1 MQENRK
7 QKNKYVIIYDDFREQ
22 GLTLEQA
29 YIKGRV
35 ERFNN
40 VGSPYYESNKT
51 LHEVTGK
58 SESTVRRA
66 IDGLVKEGHLYR
78 KSLPR
83 KRLLSTKPFNNEVHG
98 EPLVEGH
105 TEPLVEGHGEPHENN
120 NGVHREQLLD
130 GHNEQLV
137 DVHREHHESN
147 KNASESSMVFT
158 ENNKGVHREQHEP
171 FTENTYKIED
181 KIEDKIEE
189 NQNPKNRNTDF
200 NNLTPEEKEKT
211 LKEAL
216 ENMNYRNDEDFY

>member
-83 KRLLSTKPFNNEVHG
+83 KRLLSTKPFNSEGQNE
-98 EPLVEGH
+98 PNK
-105 TEPLVEGHGEPHENN
+105 NN

-189 NQNPKNRNTDF
+189 NPNPKNRST
-200 NNLTPEEKEKT
+200 NLNDLPLDKQVELLE
-211 LKEAL
+211 EAL
-216 ENMNYRNDEDFY
+216 ENMNYRHDEDLY

>member
-83 KRLLSTKPFNNEVHG
+83 KRLLSTKPFNSEVQNE
-98 EPLVEGH
+98 PSK
-105 TEPLVEGHGEPHENN
+105 NN

-158 ENNKGVHREQHEP
+158 ENNKGVHREHHEP

-189 NQNPKNRNTDF
+189 NQNTKSRNNTYS
-200 NNLTPEEKEKT
+200 KT
-211 LKEAL
+211 TVKDDIDELKEL
-216 ENMNYRNDEDFY
+216 LSNKYPHDEDFC

>member
-22 GLTLEQA
+22 GLTLVKA

-35 ERFNN
+35 SRFNN

-51 LHEVTGK
+51 LSKAMGI
-58 SESTVRRA
+58 SESTVKRA
-66 IDGLVKEGHLYR
+66 IDELVKEGILYR

-120 NGVHREQLLD
+120 NVVGQTPK
-130 GHNEQLV
+130 GF
-137 DVHREHHESN
+137 
-147 KNASESSMVFT
+147 MV
-158 ENNKGVHREQHEP
+158 NHKGVHGEPHERVMV
-171 FTENTYKIED
+171 NHYKIED

-189 NQNPKNRNTDF
+189 NPNPKNRST
-200 NNLTPEEKEKT
+200 NLNDLPLDKQVELLE
-211 LKEAL
+211 EAL
-216 ENMNYRNDEDFY
+216 ENMNYRHDEDLY

>member
-83 KRLLSTKPFNNEVHG
+83 KRLLSTKPFNSEVQNE
-98 EPLVEGH
+98 PNK
-105 TEPLVEGHGEPHENN
+105 NN

-171 FTENTYKIED
+171 FTENNYKIED

-189 NQNPKNRNTDF
+189 NPNPKNRST
-200 NNLTPEEKEKT
+200 NLNDLPLDKQVELLE
-211 LKEAL
+211 EAL
-216 ENMNYRNDEDFY
+216 ENMNYRHDEDLY

>member
-1 MQENRK
+1 MQENKK

-83 KRLLSTKPFNNEVHG
+83 KRLLSTKPFNSEVQNE
-98 EPLVEGH
+98 PNK
-105 TEPLVEGHGEPHENN
+105 NN

-158 ENNKGVHREQHEP
+158 ENNKGVHREHHEP

-189 NQNPKNRNTDF
+189 NQNTKSKNNTYS
-200 NNLTPEEKEKT
+200 KT
-211 LKEAL
+211 TVKDDIDELKEL
-216 ENMNYRNDEDFY
+216 LSNKYPHDEDFC

>member
-83 KRLLSTKPFNNEVHG
+83 KRLLSTKPFNSEVQNE
-98 EPLVEGH
+98 PNK
-105 TEPLVEGHGEPHENN
+105 NN

-189 NQNPKNRNTDF
+189 NPNPKNRSTDF

-216 ENMNYRNDEDFY
+216 ENMNYRHDEDFY

>member
-83 KRLLSTKPFNNEVHG
+83 KRLLSTKPFNSEVQNE
-98 EPLVEGH
+98 PNK
-105 TEPLVEGHGEPHENN
+105 NN

-189 NQNPKNRNTDF
+189 NQNPKNRST
-200 NNLTPEEKEKT
+200 NLNDLPLDKQVELLE
-211 LKEAL
+211 EAL
-216 ENMNYRNDEDFY
+216 ENINYRDDEDFY

>member
-22 GLTLEQA
+22 GLTLVKA
-29 YIKGRV
+29 YIVGRV
-35 ERFNN
+35 SRFNN

-51 LHEVTGK
+51 LSKAMGI
-58 SESTVRRA
+58 SESTVKRA
-66 IDGLVKEGHLYR
+66 IDELVKEGILYR

-120 NGVHREQLLD
+120 NVVGQTPK
-130 GHNEQLV
+130 GF
-137 DVHREHHESN
+137 
-147 KNASESSMVFT
+147 MV
-158 ENNKGVHREQHEP
+158 NHKGVHGEPHERVMV
-171 FTENTYKIED
+171 NHYKIED

-216 ENMNYRNDEDFY
+216 ENMNYRHDEDLY

>member
-83 KRLLSTKPFNNEVHG
+83 KRLLSTKPFNSEVQNE
-98 EPLVEGH
+98 PNK
-105 TEPLVEGHGEPHENN
+105 NN

-158 ENNKGVHREQHEP
+158 ENNKGVHKEHHEP

-189 NQNPKNRNTDF
+189 NQNTKSKNNTYS
-200 NNLTPEEKEKT
+200 KT
-211 LKEAL
+211 TVKDDIDELKEL
-216 ENMNYRNDEDFY
+216 LSNKYPHDEDFC

>member
-83 KRLLSTKPFNNEVHG
+83 KRLLSTKPFNSEVQNE
-98 EPLVEGH
+98 PNK
-105 TEPLVEGHGEPHENN
+105 NN

-147 KNASESSMVFT
+147 KNDSESSMVFT
-158 ENNKGVHREQHEP
+158 ENNKGVHREHHEP

-189 NQNPKNRNTDF
+189 NPNPKNRST
-200 NNLTPEEKEKT
+200 NLNDLPLDKQVELLE
-211 LKEAL
+211 EAL
-216 ENMNYRNDEDFY
+216 ENMNYRHDEDLY

>member
-1 MQENRK
+1 MQESRK

-83 KRLLSTKPFNNEVHG
+83 KRLLSTKPFNSEVQNE
-98 EPLVEGH
+98 PNK
-105 TEPLVEGHGEPHENN
+105 NN

-158 ENNKGVHREQHEP
+158 ENNKGVHREHHEP

-189 NQNPKNRNTDF
+189 NQNTKSKNNTYS
-200 NNLTPEEKEKT
+200 KT
-211 LKEAL
+211 TVKDDIDELKEL
-216 ENMNYRNDEDFY
+216 LSNKYPHDEDFC

>member
-83 KRLLSTKPFNNEVHG
+83 KRLLSTKPFNSEVQNE
-98 EPLVEGH
+98 PNK
-105 TEPLVEGHGEPHENN
+105 NN

-158 ENNKGVHREQHEP
+158 ENNKGVHREHHEP

-189 NQNPKNRNTDF
+189 NPNPKNRST
-200 NNLTPEEKEKT
+200 NLNDLPLDKQVELLE
-211 LKEAL
+211 EAL
-216 ENMNYRNDEDFY
+216 ENMNYRHDEDLY